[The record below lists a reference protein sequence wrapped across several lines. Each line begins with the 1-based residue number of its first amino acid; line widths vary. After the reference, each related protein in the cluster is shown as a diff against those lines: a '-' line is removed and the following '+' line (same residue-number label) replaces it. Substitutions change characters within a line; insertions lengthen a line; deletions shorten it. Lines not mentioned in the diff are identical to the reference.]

1 MDEQLF
7 HLINQHWT
15 SSFLD
20 LFMASMSDSEI
31 WKPLFIGVA
40 LFAAI
45 FGGFKGR
52 VFILCIFLALVV
64 TNQLTV
70 NPLKRLI
77 DRRRPKQVDTV
88 RMVELRKAH
97 PAFMKMFERPRVR
110 YSDDSDRDKSG
121 PSFPSGHTNNNTVI
135 ALCCTIF
142 WRRWGALYWLVAA
155 SVGYSR
161 IYLAAHWPSDVIA
174 TLFMAAGETLIVLG
188 LLELA
193 WRYLGRKWATEIF
206 ARHPRLVEA
215 RTS

>member
-40 LFAAI
+40 LFAVI

-52 VFILCIFLALVV
+52 AFILCTFLALVV

-70 NPLKRLI
+70 NPLKKII
-77 DRRRPKQVDTV
+77 DRRRPKQVETV

-110 YSDDSDRDKSG
+110 YSDDADRDKSG
-121 PSFPSGHTNNNTVI
+121 PSFPSGHTSNNTVI

-142 WRRWGALYWLVAA
+142 WRRWGALYWLVVAA
-155 SVGYSR
+155 VGYSR

-174 TLFMAAGETLIVLG
+174 TVFMAAGETLIVLG

-215 RTS
+215 RNS